1 MHKGFKCLDV
11 STGRIY
17 ISRDVI
23 FYEQVFPFADLHANA
38 GARLRSEIELL
49 PPTLFYAS
57 TIFGSTTIPT
67 TDVVDSSSNPVA
79 NPGEN
84 LEENQ
89 APAPISHD
97 VPQGETGVRI
107 EDDLTAPAT
116 SSL

>member
-23 FYEQVFPFADLHANA
+23 FDEQVFPFANLHANA
-38 GARLRSEIELL
+38 GAPLRSEIELL
-49 PPTLFYAS
+49 PPTIFYAS

-67 TDVVDSSSNPVA
+67 TNVVDSSSNPVA

-89 APAPISHD
+89 APAPISHY
-97 VPQGETGVRI
+97 VPQGETGARI